1 MLLSMVRLG
10 FKHVQSLEAKLAF
23 DLPCATKMTEK
34 KMPTTEFAITLCGQ
48 KTTPGT
54 SWATAAQISAHHDM
68 MLHDASRTL
77 WLSKH
82 IKARCDEYECSPV
95 VI

>member
-1 MLLSMVRLG
+1 MVRLG
-10 FKHVQSLEAKLAF
+10 FKHVQSLEAKLTF

-77 WLSKH
+77 WLSTVSISKH
-82 IKARCDEYECSPV
+82 GVMNMNAHQW
-95 VI
+95 